1 MNFQKSWKG
10 IQSLEKEIYENKSY
24 EFERSSDLRAV
35 FQVV

>member
-10 IQSLEKEIYENKSY
+10 IQNLENETYENKSY